1 MKHITEYRDSDAIS
15 TAAEEIR
22 KVSTKPFQLM
32 EVCGTHTVAISKF
45 GLRELLPSTIKL
57 LSGPGCPVCV
67 TPNRDIDWAIE
78 ASGKQ
83 DVIMTTYGDM
93 MKVPGS
99 KSSFQEE
106 NASGADIRVVYSTL
120 DALKIAEKNPEKKV
134 IFFGVGFET
143 TTPTLAI
150 AVQEARKR
158 GLANFYIYPANKTVP
173 EALKALASADDVR
186 INGLICPGHVSVII
200 GSEPYEFLAEA
211 GVPCVI
217 SGFEPLDIMQSIF
230 MLTNQLEKGI
240 SEVEIQYKR
249 GVKPEGNLIAK
260 KSMEDVFEPCSSVW
274 RGIGEIPGTGLTL
287 RSEYIAFDARELF
300 DIEVGDSPE
309 PAGCFCGEILRGV
322 KLPFDCKLFGKTCV
336 PEHPVGPCM
345 VSTEGSC
352 AAYYRYQGVSA

>member
-1 MKHITEYRDSDAIS
+1 MKHISEYRDGNTIS
-15 TAAEEIR
+15 AVAEEI
-22 KVSTKPFQLM
+22 KKLSTKPFQLM

-67 TPNRDIDWAIE
+67 TPNCDIDWAVDA
-78 ASGKQ
+78 ASQ
-83 DVIMTTYGDM
+83 PDVIMTTFGDM

-99 KSSFQEE
+99 RSSFQQEKA
-106 NASGADIRVVYSTL
+106 NGADIRVVYSTL
-120 DALKIAEKNPEKKV
+120 DALDIAKKNSEKRV

-150 AVQEARKR
+150 TAREAKKAQ
-158 GLANFYIYPANKTVP
+158 LKNFFIYPANKTVP

-200 GSEPYEFLAEA
+200 GSEPYQFLADA

-217 SGFEPLDIMQSIF
+217 SGFEPLDIMQSIL
-230 MLTNQLEKGI
+230 MLTGQLEKGE
-240 SEVEIQYKR
+240 SKVEIQYLR
-249 GVKPEGNLIAK
+249 GVRLLGNAIAQK
-260 KSMEDVFEPCSSVW
+260 AMAEVFEPCSSVW

-287 RSEYIAFDARELF
+287 RKEFNEFDARSLF
-300 DIEVGDSPE
+300 DIEVIDAPE
-309 PAGCFCGEILRGV
+309 PAGCSCGEILRGV
-322 KLPFDCKLFGKTCV
+322 KLPLDCGLFGKVCL